1 MEKIKQFKTRVIKMK
16 FSLSEVL
23 SCGSHKF
30 KESEIDLVTK
40 RNLLDLIDKVNALG
54 YTPPMRA
61 TSCLRSLE
69 DQKRINPSAMGSS
82 HLYGCAIDIADPKG
96 ELKAWLLKNQS
107 RLIECGLWMESPDH
121 TKTWCHLTTIRPK
134 SGNRFFI
141 P

>member
-1 MEKIKQFKTRVIKMK
+1 MRFTIT
-16 FSLSEVL
+16 EVL
-23 SCGSHKF
+23 QCGSHKF

-61 TSCLRSLE
+61 SSCLRSLE

-82 HLYGCAIDIADPKG
+82 HLYGCAIDISDPKG
-96 ELKAWLLKNQS
+96 ELKAWLLKNQNK
-107 RLIECGLWMESPDH
+107 LVECGLWMEHPDYC
-121 TKTWCHLTTIRPK
+121 KGWCHLTTLAPK
-134 SGNRFFI
+134 SMKRIFI